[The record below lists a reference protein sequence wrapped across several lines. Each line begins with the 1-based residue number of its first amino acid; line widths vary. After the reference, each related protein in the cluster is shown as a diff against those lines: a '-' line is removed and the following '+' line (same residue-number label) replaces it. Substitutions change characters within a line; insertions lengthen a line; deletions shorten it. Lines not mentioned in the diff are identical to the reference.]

1 MYTGIIPFS
10 VCSIVSIDIVDP
22 SITGVIDDS
31 DMACTVALEND
42 DVPFNGSILT
52 VFDLGFRIFCAAG
65 VFDGTPQSRD
75 RGVPG
80 NSI

>member
-1 MYTGIIPFS
+1 MYTGIIPVS
-10 VCSIVSIDIVDP
+10 VCGIVSVNIVDP
-22 SITGVIDDS
+22 SIAGVIDDS

-42 DVPFNGSILT
+42 DISFNGCILT
-52 VFDLGFRIFCAAG
+52 VFDFGFRIFCAGG
-65 VFDGTPQSRD
+65 VFDGTPKSRD